1 MNRVRFDGLTIAAI
15 VFFAF
20 LLANLVR
27 DQFRGIP
34 DASGGA
40 VDAVANSDEGPIKPS
55 LLDVIFS
62 GAEDQ
67 QNAEVAQLVPS
78 PWASQGGPQYSG
90 DPNLFID
97 PYDQYIV
104 TQGAHGMSYGHY
116 AVDITAGNGAPIKSP
131 INGIVSS
138 VFIDQYGN
146 TTLVIENDRY
156 QVLMLHGLYSV
167 HSGEVVAIGQVV
179 GTESN
184 QGYTLDAY
192 GQICTGRDCGY
203 HTHLNIFDKSLGT
216 NIDPF
221 TLLSH

>member
-15 VFFAF
+15 IFFAF

-40 VDAVANSDEGPIKPS
+40 ADAVEDTIAGQDKPS
-55 LLDVIFS
+55 LLDLLIPVK
-62 GAEDQ
+62 EDQ
-67 QNAEVAQLVPS
+67 QNSETAQLVPS
-78 PWASQGGPQYSG
+78 PWASQGGPQYLG
-90 DPNLFID
+90 DPNLFAD

-104 TQGAHGMSYGHY
+104 TQGPHGMSYGHY

-131 INGIVSS
+131 INGVVSS

-146 TTLVIENDRY
+146 TNLVIENDRY

-167 HSGEVVAIGQVV
+167 HAGEVVTIGQMV